1 MAAIT
6 VAAVCEG
13 KVQAAVGR
21 RRGRRVQIR
30 QLGEAQLPEGCL
42 TGSLQVDPAAL
53 QSALADFWQDQRL
66 PVRRVALLLGGRPFV
81 CRQLCLP
88 HMRPGRLRGV
98 LRHEMDTAGEIADP
112 LDDYMLLDRD
122 LRRGTDTVLA
132 TRVERGVIGDWAEL
146 ARALGLGL
154 VSIDLAAAGLIRLVR
169 ALPEHRQRTFLV
181 LVPEGGFLSAFLF
194 DRGLYR
200 YAARSRLREPWGT
213 PGCADEIL
221 QRVSGIVQFYQ
232 TEKSS
237 HPFTHLYFGGGAD
250 RELAACAPGAA
261 ALGLQAQRF
270 PDSPLVQLPEGW
282 SLADCLYT
290 AGALMD

>member
-81 CRQLCLP
+81 CRRLCLP

-194 DRGLYR
+194 D
-200 YAARSRLREPWGT
+200 
-213 PGCADEIL
+213 
-221 QRVSGIVQFYQ
+221 
-232 TEKSS
+232 
-237 HPFTHLYFGGGAD
+237 
-250 RELAACAPGAA
+250 PGARRAVRTRSCSGCRGSSSFIRPKKVPTRSPTSISA
-261 ALGLQAQRF
+261 AGPTGSWPPVPRARRRWGCRRSGF
-270 PDSPLVQLPEGW
+270 P
-282 SLADCLYT
+282 T
-290 AGALMD
+290 ARWYSCRRAGRWPIACTPQGR

>member
-1 MAAIT
+1 M
-6 VAAVCEG
+6 
-13 KVQAAVGR
+13 
-21 RRGRRVQIR
+21 
-30 QLGEAQLPEGCL
+30 
-42 TGSLQVDPAAL
+42 
-53 QSALADFWQDQRL
+53 
-66 PVRRVALLLGGRPFV
+66 
-81 CRQLCLP
+81 
-88 HMRPGRLRGV
+88 
-98 LRHEMDTAGEIADP
+98 
-112 LDDYMLLDRD
+112 
-122 LRRGTDTVLA
+122 
-132 TRVERGVIGDWAEL
+132 

-181 LVPEGGFLSAFLF
+181 LVPEGRFLSAFLF

-237 HPFTHLYFGGGAD
+237 HPLTHLYFGGGAD

>member
-21 RRGRRVQIR
+21 RSGRRVQIR

-66 PVRRVALLLGGRPFV
+66 PVRRVTLLLGGRPFV
-81 CRQLCLP
+81 CRRLCLP

-132 TRVERGVIGDWAEL
+132 TRVGGIPDIVTPAHDAGCLVDYGD
-146 ARALGLGL
+146 RAG
-154 VSIDLAAAGLIRLVR
+154 LAAALEAVMADPAQLARWGANGPRVVAETFSVATQSARML
-169 ALPEHRQRTFLV
+169 ALY
-181 LVPEGGFLSAFLF
+181 EGRN
-194 DRGLYR
+194 DPR
-200 YAARSRLREPWGT
+200 WN
-213 PGCADEIL
+213 
-221 QRVSGIVQFYQ
+221 
-232 TEKSS
+232 
-237 HPFTHLYFGGGAD
+237 
-250 RELAACAPGAA
+250 
-261 ALGLQAQRF
+261 
-270 PDSPLVQLPEGW
+270 
-282 SLADCLYT
+282 
-290 AGALMD
+290 

>member
-132 TRVERGVIGDWAEL
+132 TRVERGVIGDWA
-146 ARALGLGL
+146 
-154 VSIDLAAAGLIRLVR
+154 
-169 ALPEHRQRTFLV
+169 
-181 LVPEGGFLSAFLF
+181 
-194 DRGLYR
+194 
-200 YAARSRLREPWGT
+200 
-213 PGCADEIL
+213 
-221 QRVSGIVQFYQ
+221 
-232 TEKSS
+232 
-237 HPFTHLYFGGGAD
+237 
-250 RELAACAPGAA
+250 
-261 ALGLQAQRF
+261 
-270 PDSPLVQLPEGW
+270 
-282 SLADCLYT
+282 
-290 AGALMD
+290 